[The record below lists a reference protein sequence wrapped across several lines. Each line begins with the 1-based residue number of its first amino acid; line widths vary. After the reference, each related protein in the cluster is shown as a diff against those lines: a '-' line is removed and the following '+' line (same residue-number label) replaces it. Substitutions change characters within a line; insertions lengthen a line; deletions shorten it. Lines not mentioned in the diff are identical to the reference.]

1 MAERGPYHLDDPTT
15 SVTAVVEGVLLA
27 SLVSALRGGYEQDA
41 RTLAGFAGELLVL
54 GILSC
59 DDVQDI
65 VTSLF
70 EYVSGNSSMHCVVLC
85 HMLRRIVISTEA
97 SHLINSLSLVPR
109 IEAVLEEDTI
119 SLQVRY
125 MMTASISCLKQRIDG
140 LKRNLLDRLC

>member
-1 MAERGPYHLDDPTT
+1 MDPYHLDDPTT

-85 HMLRRIVISTEA
+85 HMFRRIVISTEA
-97 SHLINSLSLVPR
+97 AHVINSLSLVPR

-125 MMTASISCLKQRIDG
+125 MMTASTLCLRQRPDV